1 MKDKGPYY
9 LPYYDALDK
18 LALEALEETGLEI
31 DEPDAIKFARLL
43 LLKVQRYPMPK
54 MHDVL
59 KSLGERKD
67 RRKRRP

>member
-9 LPYYDALDK
+9 LPYYNALDK
-18 LALEALEETGLEI
+18 LALEALEESGLKIEKSA
-31 DEPDAIKFARLL
+31 AIEFARLL